1 MGRRKQIHQF
11 YLLWMALKYDFVYS
25 KIWFNQVLVLL
36 VLSLVSDD
44 TDCHS
49 QPALLQ
55 ELSFKT
61 SSFIETYFSSLQRR
75 CALKS
80 HCFEKRLLL
89 IEWIFFKILVH
100 VLSSLAC
107 HNFKC
112 CCKTVKIDSV
122 ELTASEDLCKEGI
135 TRFLSLSKGENETAF
150 ESSFI
155 KTLVTKKNK

>member
-1 MGRRKQIHQF
+1 MGRRKQMHQF

-25 KIWFNQVLVLL
+25 KNWFNQVLVL
-36 VLSLVSDD
+36 SLVSND

-55 ELSFKT
+55 ELSFKI
-61 SSFIETYFSSLQRR
+61 SSFIETYFSSLQHR

-80 HCFEKRLLL
+80 DCFEKRLLL
-89 IEWIFFKILVH
+89 IEWTFLKILVH
-100 VLSSLAC
+100 VLSTLAC

-112 CCKTVKIDSV
+112 CCKTVKIDRV

-135 TRFLSLSKGENETAF
+135 TGFLSLSKEENETAS
-150 ESSFI
+150 ESVFLR
-155 KTLVTKKNK
+155 TLVTKKNK